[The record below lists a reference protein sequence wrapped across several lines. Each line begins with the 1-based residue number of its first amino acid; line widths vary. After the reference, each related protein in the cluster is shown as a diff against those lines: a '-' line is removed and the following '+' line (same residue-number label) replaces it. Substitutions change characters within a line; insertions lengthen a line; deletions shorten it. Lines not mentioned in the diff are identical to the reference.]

1 MFVRFLIE
9 EQLLVV
15 DVIMLRFADVY
26 ELQLLELYQELGA
39 FKFLKCDSRCIC
51 QLYG

>member
-1 MFVRFLIE
+1 MRFLIE
-9 EQLLVV
+9 ELLGV
-15 DVIMLRFADVY
+15 DVIMLSFADVY

-39 FKFLKCDSRCIC
+39 FKFLECDSQCIC